1 MENTNNGKMVS
12 AMDVQLKQLK
22 IYFTTIVLFICFGCN
37 SDTDRIFSYQTNIA
51 FDFSDSLN
59 AFSIHNNH
67 NFPVTFRIK
76 INDLFPLNFEE
87 IKKIISLNASKEDI
101 PTPQSAWQFVVEN
114 TFTVL
119 PAYTTEN
126 WQHEPLLFLNS
137 IGGGLCDDRASVLA
151 AIWRAQGDSSRVI
164 GLEGHVVPEIYKNNK
179 WQMYDPSLEIFYCDS
194 NSLILSVGEI
204 ENSPERIFLS
214 DCNHAKLNSLFHKKN
229 SISNYFLSLYVS
241 KENNKDV
248 TDWHLDYQ
256 SYLNDFV
263 LPSYST
269 LQILFDKENNL
280 TSICVKLNISS
291 NGKLQIP
298 LVPYIAKGI
307 FEFTIQNEKIS
318 TNGTNYQFP
327 EKKFVNEI
335 YIEKVL
341 QASEI
346 HYLVNPKLKYLK
358 HQNNIDIKATEPLET
373 KVFYSFE
380 QSNILFGKAELFFNL
395 KSNQNNTHFDVI
407 SSSNSE
413 ILDSEL
419 LKEQFSSFLNNDS
432 IY

>member
-1 MENTNNGKMVS
+1 
-12 AMDVQLKQLK
+12 
-22 IYFTTIVLFICFGCN
+22 
-37 SDTDRIFSYQTNIA
+37 
-51 FDFSDSLN
+51 
-59 AFSIHNNH
+59 
-67 NFPVTFRIK
+67 
-76 INDLFPLNFEE
+76 
-87 IKKIISLNASKEDI
+87 
-101 PTPQSAWQFVVEN
+101 
-114 TFTVL
+114 
-119 PAYTTEN
+119 
-126 WQHEPLLFLNS
+126 
-137 IGGGLCDDRASVLA
+137 
-151 AIWRAQGDSSRVI
+151 
-164 GLEGHVVPEIYKNNK
+164 
-179 WQMYDPSLEIFYCDS
+179 
-194 NSLILSVGEI
+194 
-204 ENSPERIFLS
+204 
-214 DCNHAKLNSLFHKKN
+214 
-229 SISNYFLSLYVS
+229 
-241 KENNKDV
+241 
-248 TDWHLDYQ
+248 
-256 SYLNDFV
+256 LNDFV